1 MKTFLIILKIVR
13 WILGVVFLLT
23 SLGLLIEQSFGAS
36 AILILF
42 TIFLVPLT
50 GDYIV
55 SKIINLNLAGNHK
68 VLQSINYSE
77 LYTILPIY
85 QQNVLNHKKAL
96 SDKQKIK
103 FGRKIYY
110 NTLCTAIAD
119 FDLSQSEIVKL
130 NEIKMY
136 FNLSDQQ
143 VLSEKNRISEK
154 TVKNLVQKCY
164 ADRVLTDLES
174 KQITN
179 IAIFLQFPLDKA
191 EEIKNKIAFSLFNRI
206 LEEKISDNRLS
217 PIKETELKQATRNLK
232 IDHQSIK
239 VFLSDRKIKSL
250 QHAKLLWNL
259 DHGIFPVIHNPSIT
273 LARDEQCYL
282 NVNAT
287 LIENKLVHAGYSRT
301 STGVSF
307 RVMKGVNA
315 RIGGGRYRPVKE
327 NIREIHPGTLYL
339 TSSRIVF
346 NAGGKSFQIPFYKL
360 ISHNARGGSLELV
373 IQNKSYS
380 LRVNYKEAEIFTL
393 ALSSSLRQYKN
404 ANDHLKIQAMREISM
419 NENFI

>member
-13 WILGVVFLLT
+13 WILGVIFLLT

-36 AILILF
+36 AMLILL

-55 SKIINLNLAGNHK
+55 SKIIKLNLTGNHK

-77 LYTILPIY
+77 LHTILPIY

-119 FDLSQSEIVKL
+119 FDLSQGEIVKL
-130 NEIKMY
+130 NEIKTY

-164 ADRVLTDLES
+164 EDRVLTDLES

-191 EEIKNKIAFSLFNRI
+191 EEIKNKIAFSLFNKI
-206 LEEKISDNRLS
+206 LEEKIADNRLS
-217 PIKETELKQATRNLK
+217 PIKETELKQTTRNLK

-239 VFLSDRKIKSL
+239 VFLSDQKIKSL

-259 DHGIFPVIHNPSIT
+259 DHGIFPIIHNPSIT

-339 TSSRIVF
+339 TNSRIVF

-404 ANDHLKIQAMREISM
+404 ANDHLKIQAMREISI

>member
-1 MKTFLIILKIVR
+1 MKTYLIILKIVR
-13 WILGVVFLLT
+13 WILGVISLLT

-42 TIFLVPLT
+42 TIFLIPLT

-55 SKIINLNLAGNHK
+55 SKVIKLNLAGTHK

-77 LYTILPIY
+77 LHTILPIY

-130 NEIKMY
+130 NEIKTY

-143 VLSEKNRISEK
+143 VLAEKNRISEK

-164 ADRVLTDLES
+164 EDRVLTDLES

-339 TSSRIVF
+339 TNSRIVF

-404 ANDHLKIQAMREISM
+404 TNDHLKIQAMREISM

>member
-1 MKTFLIILKIVR
+1 MKTYLIILKIVR
-13 WILGVVFLLT
+13 WILGVISLLT
-23 SLGLLIEQSFGAS
+23 SLGLLIGQSFGAS

-42 TIFLVPLT
+42 TIFLIPLT

-55 SKIINLNLAGNHK
+55 SKVIKLNLAGTHK

-77 LYTILPIY
+77 LHTILPIY

-130 NEIKMY
+130 NEIKTY

-143 VLSEKNRISEK
+143 VLAEKNRISEK

-164 ADRVLTDLES
+164 EDRVLTDLES

-339 TSSRIVF
+339 TNSRIVF

-404 ANDHLKIQAMREISM
+404 TNDHLKIQAMREISM

>member
-1 MKTFLIILKIVR
+1 MKTFIIILKALR
-13 WILGVVFLLT
+13 WILGISFLLI
-23 SLGLLIEQSFGAS
+23 SLGLLIEQSFEAS
-36 AILILF
+36 IVMLILG
-42 TIFLVPLT
+42 IFLIPPT
-50 GDYIV
+50 GNF
-55 SKIINLNLAGNHK
+55 IINKIRMINIDGTHK
-68 VLQSINYSE
+68 ILQTIDYSD
-77 LYTILPIY
+77 LHTILHVY
-85 QQNVLNHKKAL
+85 QQNVLNHKKVL
-96 SDKQKIK
+96 TEKQKLRL
-103 FGRKIYY
+103 GRKIYY
-110 NTLCTAIAD
+110 NTLYNAISD
-119 FDLSQSEIVKL
+119 FNLTQSKILKL
-130 NEIKMY
+130 NEIKVY

-164 ADRVLTDLES
+164 EDLVLTDLEEQ
-174 KQITN
+174 QITN
-179 IAIFLQFPLDKA
+179 MANFLQFPLNKA
-191 EEIKNKIAFSLFNRI
+191 GEIKNKIAFSLFNRI

-259 DHGIFPVIHNPSIT
+259 DHGIFPVIYNPSIT

-282 NVNAT
+282 SVNAT
-287 LIENKLVHAGYSRT
+287 LIENKLVHVGYSRT

-327 NIREIHPGTLYL
+327 NIRETHPGTLYL
-339 TSSRIVF
+339 TNSRIIF

-360 ISHNARGGSLELV
+360 ISHNARGGNLELV

-380 LRVNYKEAEIFTL
+380 LRVNYKETEIFTL

-404 ANDHLKIQAMREISM
+404 ANDYLKIQAMREISM